1 MGVYVI
7 LKYNGQTNVHSRKDE
22 NGI

>member
-1 MGVYVI
+1 MGVYGI